1 MDNQEFQRKL
11 MSDNINELATA
22 LSQFQGAV
30 QQPSFNKA
38 VNYGNT
44 KFRYA
49 DLAECQRVTRKPLA
63 DAGLAVTQTIE
74 SNMLV
79 TRLLHKSGQFIVSEV
94 PFNLPNKM
102 QELGSMLTYL
112 KRYSYCAILGI
123 AADDD
128 DDADLYDNTGNA
140 VEQISKPSP
149 MPKPSDKKSSTKSAK
164 AEDKVADAVMSKT
177 HEKDVQ
183 EAMALAF
190 GATTIEV
197 LQGLWESVTD
207 EIKKDKGFVDAVK
220 LRKRELN
227 GTGN

>member
-1 MDNQEFQRKL
+1 MNNQDYQRKL

-38 VNYGNT
+38 VNYGQT

-74 SNMLV
+74 NGMLV
-79 TRLLHKSGQFIVSEV
+79 TRLLHKSGQYIASEIPFI
-94 PFNLPNKM
+94 LPNKM

-128 DDADLYDNTGNA
+128 DDANLYDNTGKA
-140 VEQISKPSP
+140 VEPIAKPSP
-149 MPKPSDKKSSTKSAK
+149 MPKPSDKKPTKSAK
-164 AEDKVADAVMSKT
+164 ADDKIADTIMSKS

-190 GATTIEV
+190 GATSIEV

>member
-79 TRLLHKSGQFIVSEV
+79 TRLLHKSGQFIVSEI
-94 PFNLPNKM
+94 PFILPNKM

-128 DDADLYDNTGNA
+128 DDANLYDNTGKA

-149 MPKPSDKKSSTKSAK
+149 MPKPSDKESSTKSAK
-164 AEDKVADAVMSKT
+164 AEDKVADAVMDKT
-177 HEKDVQ
+177 YEKDLQ
-183 EAMALAF
+183 EAIILAL
-190 GATTIEV
+190 GANSIGT
-197 LQGLWESVTD
+197 LKGLWDSMTD
-207 EIKKDKGFVDAVK
+207 AMRADKRFINAVK
-220 LRKRELN
+220 QAKTRLN

>member
-1 MDNQEFQRKL
+1 MDNQNFQRKL

-38 VNYGNT
+38 VNYGAT
-44 KFRYA
+44 RFRYA

-79 TRLLHKSGQFIVSEV
+79 TRLLHKSGQFIVSEI
-94 PFNLPNKM
+94 PFVLPNKM

-128 DDADLYDNTGNA
+128 DDANLYDNTGKA

-149 MPKPSDKKSSTKSAK
+149 MPKPSDKKSTKSTKV
-164 AEDKVADAVMSKT
+164 EDKVADAVMSKT
-177 HEKDVQ
+177 LEKDVQ
-183 EAMALAF
+183 EATALAF